1 MKMHRYFQDDKISYI
16 GLRFPELHN
25 KPGIVCA
32 PVVNDPTTY
41 IVAIDGDDY
50 IMPERV
56 MSPFQGHLKP
66 ADDGKQDGKD
76 KKKSKRG
83 GPTVERRRGKGKEE
97 EDAG

>member
-1 MKMHRYFQDDKISYI
+1 MHQYFRDDKVSYI

-25 KPGIVCA
+25 KPGVIHAPIVGN
-32 PVVNDPTTY
+32 PNGY
-41 IVAIDGDDY
+41 ICEFDGDDW
-50 IMPERV
+50 IMGTHV
-56 MSPFQGHLKP
+56 LTPFQGQLKA
-66 ADDGKQDGKD
+66 ADDKSDHKD

>member
-1 MKMHRYFQDDKISYI
+1 MHRYYQDDKVSYI
-16 GLRFPELHN
+16 GERFTELRGKL
-25 KPGIVCA
+25 GVVCA

-56 MSPFQGHLKP
+56 MSPFQGHLKS
-66 ADDGKQDGKD
+66 ADDGKSDGKD
-76 KKKSKRG
+76 KKKNKRAG
-83 GPTVERRRGKGKEE
+83 GPTVERRRGKGKDE